1 MKHHKITRKRLE
13 EFTKAYDTDI
23 MFLVFLLTGLAAL
36 ATMTILS
43 IGSESSPVVC
53 LFTIPLSI
61 ILLWL
66 ITSEIQYLI
75 SSYRWYFGIPKN
87 NKKKNTKQ

>member
-1 MKHHKITRKRLE
+1 MKQTKITRKRLE
-13 EFTKAYDTDI
+13 EFTKAYTIDI

-66 ITSEIQYLI
+66 IVSAIQDLI
-75 SSYRWYFGIPKN
+75 SSYRWYFGLDKD
-87 NKKKNTKQ
+87 KSKQKLNQ

>member
-13 EFTKAYDTDI
+13 EFSQAYTTDI

-66 ITSEIQYLI
+66 IVSAIQDLI
-75 SSYRWYFGIPKN
+75 SSYRWYFGIDKDKN
-87 NKKKNTKQ
+87 KHKQQQ